1 MLYNNNIRLGNI
13 FEMRCIVYFSQH
25 KKIYIYMLPGI
36 KLGTHDIS
44 NVQLIWHLSYVNV
57 QWAE

>member
-13 FEMRCIVYFSQH
+13 FEMRYIVYFSQ
-25 KKIYIYMLPGI
+25 KKRLPGI

-44 NVQLIWHLSYVNV
+44 NMQLI
-57 QWAE
+57 